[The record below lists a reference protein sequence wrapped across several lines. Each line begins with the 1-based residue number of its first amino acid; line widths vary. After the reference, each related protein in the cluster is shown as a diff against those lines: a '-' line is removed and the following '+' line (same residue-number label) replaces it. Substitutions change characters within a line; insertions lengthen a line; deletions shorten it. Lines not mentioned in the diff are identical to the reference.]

1 VEVVVNSNLII
12 LIATAIV
19 LIGIGLSVGC
29 CSTTDSISKTTTYT
43 STYSS
48 TPSSTSAVTTAPTPE
63 TLKLSIGESAKSSDT
78 IVTVT
83 SVDRSESY
91 RYYSTVFE
99 KYMTQSAEPGKDYVL
114 VDAELQYTGSSSDY
128 VTAGSFS
135 LADSEGYRYDYTMY
149 YGDDDFP
156 IVKELYPDQRVR
168 GKLLYTVPSSAKGLK
183 LYYNFGSVWTGAK
196 LAYWQL

>member
-1 VEVVVNSNLII
+1 MVNSNLII

-19 LIGIGLSVGC
+19 LIAIGLSVGC
-29 CSTTDSISKTTTYT
+29 RSTTDSISKTTTYT

-168 GKLLYTVPSSAKGLK
+168 GKLLYTVPSSA
-183 LYYNFGSVWTGAK
+183 
-196 LAYWQL
+196 